1 MTNAYPDASCPYPM
15 YGRFIQEMV
24 DHLTRGDLAVSVV
37 TPRLFRQSKA
47 YEVRERERVY
57 RFWFW
62 SEDRLLIQYERTPV
76 LKMVTYVLSGLVKG
90 LRVVQK
96 DSCRLIHAHWAFPA
110 GLIAVAVG
118 FFLKR
123 PVVLTVHGSDARWA
137 FEKKG
142 LFRVLFRWAAMRARI
157 VTTVSQ
163 NISRRMLSM
172 GMTGDRIVVFPMGVS
187 DQFFRSGKKT
197 QPRPQGDGTVIVVST
212 RHLLPLYN
220 VECLIRAIPHVLS
233 RSKRVLFLVANDGE
247 RRAVLESMVRKMKLL
262 PWVRFL
268 GSIPHGQMPALLN
281 CSDIYVST
289 SPADGTSVSLLEA
302 MACGLFPVVTNI
314 PANREWIQ
322 DGENGFLVPT
332 HDEVALADKLY
343 RAIEDEALREKAR
356 EINVRLVG
364 EKASWERIS
373 QILREIY
380 ERVVS
385 QSECY
390 N

>member
-1 MTNAYPDASCPYPM
+1 LTNAYPDASSPYPM
-15 YGRFIQEMV
+15 YGRFIREMV
-24 DHLTRGDLAVSVV
+24 EHLTQSDLAVSVV
-37 TPRLFRQSKA
+37 TPRLFRQSRA
-47 YEVRERERVY
+47 YEVGEGERVY

-62 SEDRLLIQYERTPV
+62 SDNRLLIQYERTPV
-76 LKMVTYVLSGLVKG
+76 LRMVTYIVSGVLKG

-96 DSCRLIHAHWAFPA
+96 DSCCLIHAHWAFPA

-118 FFLKR
+118 LFLKR

-142 LFRVLFRWAAMRARI
+142 LFRVLFRWAAMRAQF

-163 NISRRMLSM
+163 NISQRMLSM
-172 GMTGDRIVVFPMGVS
+172 GMTGERIVVFPMGVS
-187 DQFFRSGKKT
+187 DQFFTSGKRA
-197 QPRPQGDGTVIVVST
+197 RPGSQRDGTVTVLST

-233 RSKRVLFLVANDGE
+233 RSESVLFLVANDGE
-247 RRAVLESMVRKMKLL
+247 RRAVLESMARKMKLL

-281 CSDIYVST
+281 SSDIYVST
-289 SPADGTSVSLLEA
+289 SPADGASVSLLEA
-302 MACGLFPVVTNI
+302 MACGLFPVVTDI
-314 PANREWIQ
+314 PANREWIR

-332 HDEVALADKLY
+332 HDELALADKIH
-343 RAIEDEALREKAR
+343 RAIEDEGLREKAR
-356 EINVRLVG
+356 QINVRLVR
-364 EKASWERIS
+364 EKASWERVS

-380 ERVVS
+380 DSVMS
-385 QSECY
+385 PSESY
-390 N
+390 M